1 MKRNLQT
8 EGHSKYYAVRHKPR
22 DPENKMPLDK
32 ALKLGK
38 LNIYK
43 PRNVGI

>member
-8 EGHSKYYAVRHKPR
+8 ESHSKYYAVRHKPK
-22 DPENKMPLDK
+22 DPENKMPLDR
-32 ALKLGK
+32 AVKLNR

-43 PRNVGI
+43 PRNVAI